1 MAALTYHAA
10 LLAVIAAPA
19 EDAKAGLL
27 TQLLPPPDGA
37 TWDLPELP
45 VRPGRSAQLREG
57 EPPRRRR
64 GLDHKPSRL
73 HFLHAIYHIE
83 LSAIDLACLLC
94 LRASGAPAALHADFL
109 QIAREEAVHAGLV
122 RDLLIS
128 EGFPPGSDPVHHKLW
143 ESALAAAD
151 LGGQLVVVPRYL
163 EARGLDVSA
172 ELLPRLCAIDAAS
185 HAVISRIYQ
194 DEIGHV
200 GVGTRWHA
208 WWCTVNN
215 LDPATHFAATVQRHF
230 AGQVPGPFT
239 LDRAGRCQAGFRP
252 AELELLTAPPWK
264 PCA

>member
-1 MAALTYHAA
+1 MAPLSYRDA
-10 LLAVIAAPA
+10 LLAVIAAHD

-27 TQLLPPPDGA
+27 AQLAPPPDGA
-37 TWDLPELP
+37 TWELP
-45 VRPGRSAQLREG
+45 AFPDRPGRSAHLREG

-73 HFLHAIYHIE
+73 HFLHAIHHIE

-109 QIAREEAVHAGLV
+109 RIAREEAIHAGLV

-128 EGFPPGSDPVHHKLW
+128 EGYPPGGDPVHHKLW
-143 ESALAAAD
+143 ESALAADD
-151 LGGQLVVVPRYL
+151 LGGQLVVVPRFL

-172 ELLPRLCAIDAAS
+172 ELLPRLAAIDAAS

-200 GVGTRWHA
+200 GIGTRWHA
-208 WWCTVNN
+208 WWCMING
-215 LDPATHFAATVQRHF
+215 LDPTTHFATTVQRHF

-239 LDRAGRCQAGFRP
+239 LDRAGRGQAGFRT